1 MSIYLAEVCSSFQT
15 VAFVNANPLQPI
27 SRLQQSSSSPK
38 FLNLEHQRR
47 KIPLADGLKI
57 DDDSSPE
64 ELDFRPN
71 DFPDDDD
78 LEPIQISFSTD
89 NKPMNGNFCDSL
101 GICEGK
107 KLNSRLN
114 ECIPE
119 YSASE
124 ENKNVRN
131 FQLITL
137 PDGKTREID
146 ESKCSAFY
154 RWFLDKN

>member
-1 MSIYLAEVCSSFQT
+1 MSQYQAEVCSSFQT
-15 VAFVNANPLQPI
+15 VALVNANPQHPI

-47 KIPLADGLKI
+47 KIPLSDGLKI

-64 ELDFRPN
+64 ELDFRPD

-78 LEPIQISFSTD
+78 LEPIQISFPTD
-89 NKPMNGNFCDSL
+89 NKPLNGNFCALPGVCDNQ
-101 GICEGK
+101 I
-107 KLNSRLN
+107 LNFRSN

-137 PDGKTREID
+137 PDGNSREID
-146 ESKCSAFY
+146 MKVSALSKKVS
-154 RWFLDKN
+154 